1 MVLKGQVAV
10 VTGASGGIGLA
21 VAEKLAKFGA
31 QVVITGRNTQ
41 TLDKAAK
48 IHANIQAW
56 ALDVAQPS
64 EVIALVESLQNR
76 FGRLDILVNNAGM
89 APASP
94 LAQQSLEEFDAVFQI
109 NVRAVVDLARQAL
122 PLLKANG
129 GRIINISSA
138 LAHRTMPTMAV
149 YAASKAALNAL
160 TTSWAKELALDGV
173 RVNAVSAGPT
183 NTPIYDRIP
192 LAPEDLL
199 AYKAGVAAQVPMG
212 YFAEAEDIAAAVAFL
227 ATDESRYITG
237 AILSVDGGF
246 AI

>member
-1 MVLKGQVAV
+1 MVLANQVAV

-21 VAEKLAKFGA
+21 VAEKLASLGA
-31 QVVITGRNTQ
+31 QVVITGRNAD
-41 TLDKAAK
+41 TLNKAAEK
-48 IHANIQAW
+48 HPNIQAW

-64 EVIALVESLQNR
+64 EVTALVDTLQNR

-94 LAQQSLEEFDAVFQI
+94 LAHQTLEDFDAVFQI
-109 NVRAVVDLARQAL
+109 NVRAVVDLARQTL
-122 PLLKANG
+122 PLLKANR

-138 LAHRTMPTMAV
+138 LAQRSMPTMAV

-160 TTSWAKELALDGV
+160 TMGWAKELASEGV
-173 RVNAVSAGPT
+173 RVNAISAGPT
-183 NTPIYDRIP
+183 ETPVYDRIP
-192 LAPEDLL
+192 LSPEDLR
-199 AYKAGVAAQVPMG
+199 AYKAGVAAQVPLG
-212 YFAEAEDIAAAVAFL
+212 HFAEVQDIAAAVAFL

-237 AILSVDGGF
+237 AIMSVDGGF